1 MDTRTS
7 PHRLR
12 IERVQDAL
20 KQHGLAAVL
29 VPSSDPHLSE
39 YLPERWQGRQWLSG
53 FTGSMGTLV
62 VTQDE
67 AAVFADSRYWTQ
79 AEAELAGSGCALVK
93 IPSGTA
99 THHINWLAA
108 HVKRGATVGVDGSVL
123 GLGAAQQ
130 LQRELDAAGVNL
142 RTDFDVLDLIWP
154 ERPGLPVGSV
164 YEHIAPHA
172 SQSRASKLA
181 SVREAFLSQGA
192 SHHAISSVDDIAW
205 LFNLRGADVSYN
217 PVFLAHALI
226 DAAGATLFV
235 ADDKI
240 SPALA
245 QLLLADGVQLQ
256 PYSQAAAAIA
266 ALPANAALLMDPR
279 RVTLGLRQSVPTAV
293 RVIEAINPS
302 TLFKSRKSAADAAH
316 IREAMAQDGAAMCE
330 FYAWFESAQGHE
342 RITELTIDEKLSAAR
357 AKRTGFKGLSF
368 STIAAFNANG
378 AMPHYHATAES
389 HAVIEGNGLL
399 LIDSGGQYLGGTT
412 DITRVWPIGEISSA
426 HRRDYTLVLKGTM
439 ALSRTR
445 FPRGTLSPMLD
456 AIARAPLWEHGLDY
470 GHGTGHGV
478 GYFLNVHEGP
488 QSISKAITEPHMAM
502 EPGMVTS
509 IEPGLYRPGQWGIRI
524 ENLVMN
530 TAAYTDEGSV
540 FGDFLEFETLTLCPI
555 DTRCID
561 LSLMR
566 ADELAWLDGY
576 HAVVRERLS
585 PLVSGAALAWLMERT
600 EPIGFK
606 PIDLNLPPSQKAAA

>member
-7 PHRLR
+7 PFRLR

-20 KQHGLAAVL
+20 KQQGLAAVL

-62 VTQDE
+62 ITQTE

-79 AEAELAGSGCALVK
+79 AEVELAGSGCALVK
-93 IPSGTA
+93 IPTGTA
-99 THHINWLAA
+99 AMHIDWLAA
-108 HVKRGATVGVDGSVL
+108 HVTRGATVGVDGSVL
-123 GLGAAQQ
+123 GLSAAQQ
-130 LQRELDAAGVNL
+130 LQRTLDTAGVNL
-142 RTDFDVLDLIWP
+142 RTDFDVLNAVWL
-154 ERPGLPVGSV
+154 ERPGLPGGCV
-164 YEHIAPHA
+164 YEHTAPHA
-172 SQSRASKLA
+172 SQSRAAKLA
-181 SVREAFLSQGA
+181 QVRKAFMVQGA
-192 SHHAISSVDDIAW
+192 SHHVISSVDDIAW

-226 DAAGATLFV
+226 DACDVTLFV

-240 SPALA
+240 NASLA
-245 QLLLADGVQLQ
+245 KLLATDGVQLR
-256 PYSQAAAAIA
+256 PYAQAAAAIA
-266 ALPANAALLMDPR
+266 ALPAKSALLIDPR
-279 RVTLGLRQSVPTAV
+279 RVTLGLRDNVSESVT
-293 RVIEAINPS
+293 VIEAINPS

-316 IREAMAQDGAAMCE
+316 IREAMAQDGAAMCV
-330 FYAWFESAQGHE
+330 FYAWFEAALGTE
-342 RITELTIDEKLSAAR
+342 RITEITVDEKLSAAR
-357 AKRTGFKGLSF
+357 ATRPGFKGLSF
-368 STIAAFNANG
+368 GTIAAFNANG
-378 AMPHYHATAES
+378 AMPHYHATPES

-412 DITRVWPIGEISSA
+412 DITRVWPIGTISAA
-426 HRRDYTLVLKGTM
+426 HKRDYTLVLKGTL
-439 ALSRTR
+439 ALSSTR

-456 AIARAPLWEHGLDY
+456 AIARAPLWQHGLDY

-502 EPGMVTS
+502 EAGMVTS

-530 TAAYTDEGSV
+530 VPVDTDEGGV

-561 LSLMR
+561 KSLMR

-576 HAVVRERLS
+576 HAVVRARLS
-585 PLVSGAALAWLMERT
+585 PLVSGAALAWLMMRT
-600 EPIGFK
+600 EPLSVM
-606 PIDLNLPPSQKAAA
+606 PAT

>member
-7 PHRLR
+7 PFRLR

-20 KQHGLAAVL
+20 KQQSLAAVL

-79 AEAELAGSGCALVK
+79 AESELAGSGCTLVR
-93 IPSGTA
+93 IPTGTA
-99 THHINWLAA
+99 THHIEWLAT
-108 HVKRGATVGVDGSVL
+108 HVKAGATVGVDGSVL
-123 GLGAAQQ
+123 GLGSAQQ
-130 LQRELDAAGVNL
+130 LQRTLDAAGVKL
-142 RTDFDVLDLIWP
+142 RTDFDVLDAVWP
-154 ERPGLPVGSV
+154 ERPGLPVGTV
-164 YEHIAPHA
+164 YEHAAPHA
-172 SQSRASKLA
+172 SQSRAAKLA
-181 SVREAFLSQGA
+181 AVRESFLAQGA
-192 SHHAISSVDDIAW
+192 SHHAVSSVDDIAW

-217 PVFLAHALI
+217 PVFLAHALM
-226 DAAGATLFV
+226 DAHGATLFV

-240 SPALA
+240 SAALA
-245 QLLLADGVQLQ
+245 KVLAADGVLPQ
-256 PYSQAAAAIA
+256 PYANAASAIA
-266 ALPANAALLMDPR
+266 ALPANSALLIDPK
-279 RVTLGLRQSVPTAV
+279 RVTLGMRQSVPASV
-293 RVIEAINPS
+293 KVIEAINPS

-330 FYAWFESAQGHE
+330 FYAWFEAAQGNE
-342 RITELTIDEKLSAAR
+342 RITEITIDEKLSAAR
-357 AKRTGFKGLSF
+357 AKRPGFKGLSF
-368 STIAAFNANG
+368 GTIAAFNGNG
-378 AMPHYHATAES
+378 AMPHYHATPES
-389 HAVIEGNGLL
+389 HAVIEGDGLL

-412 DITRVWPIGEISSA
+412 DITRVWPIGNISAA
-426 HRRDYTLVLKGTM
+426 HRRDYTLVLKGTL

-509 IEPGLYRPGQWGIRI
+509 VEPGLYRPGQWGIRI

-530 TAAYTDEGSV
+530 VAIETAEGSV

-561 LSLMR
+561 KSLMR
-566 ADELAWLDGY
+566 ADELAWLNGY

-585 PLVSGAALAWLMERT
+585 PLVSGAALRWLMTRT
-600 EPIGFK
+600 EAI
-606 PIDLNLPPSQKAAA
+606 SAS